1 MPTSIKAA
9 QHSKNVKILGRVSK
23 VVGTTIGAVLQL
35 ITTALDIL
43 DCKDQMS
50 EWISLLKK
58 ELAKYPCE
66 NDDNR
71 WSSIWNRSVANTLGF
86 AYLSIQT
93 IQADIAGCKSNPF
106 LSPTA
111 NIATGSTIE
120 KGTAITLHCSTEGA
134 QIYYTLDGSC
144 PCDNTEARKLYD
156 GTPIPINAD
165 TEIKAMACMDGE
177 ESEVVTFFYKVLI
190 PDNVSN
196 ASAKGIKVYPTLV
209 KDILNV
215 DISEGTKGYL
225 FITDTNGRQI
235 LSIDNAKPHNT
246 INMTGLTSGMYVV
259 VVRTEDGKCTTKI
272 IKL

>member
-1 MPTSIKAA
+1 MM
-9 QHSKNVKILGRVSK
+9 
-23 VVGTTIGAVLQL
+23 VLQL
-35 ITTALDIL
+35 
-43 DCKDQMS
+43 Q
-50 EWISLLKK
+50 
-58 ELAKYPCE
+58 KY
-66 NDDNR
+66 
-71 WSSIWNRSVANTLGF
+71 
-86 AYLSIQT
+86 
-93 IQADIAGCKSNPF
+93 
-106 LSPTA
+106 
-111 NIATGSTIE
+111 
-120 KGTAITLHCSTEGA
+120 GTAITLHCSTKGA

-156 GTPIPINAD
+156 STPIPINAD

-177 ESEVVTFFYKVLI
+177 ESEVVTFFYKVLT

-259 VVRTEDGKCTTKI
+259 VVRTEDGKYTTKI